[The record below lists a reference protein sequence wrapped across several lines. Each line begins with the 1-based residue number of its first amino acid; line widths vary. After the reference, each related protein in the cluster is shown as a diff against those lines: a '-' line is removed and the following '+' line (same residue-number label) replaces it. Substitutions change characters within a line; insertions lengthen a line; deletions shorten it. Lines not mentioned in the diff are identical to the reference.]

1 MHEIKLPLTHEPN
14 QVTAVNSHHGN
25 KVSAQEATKQGHVTK
40 RHCPYDLSNLWLC
53 SEMVSLHAI
62 FSYFC
67 EKFSKRDIKDEDRDA
82 FEA

>member
-1 MHEIKLPLTHEPN
+1 
-14 QVTAVNSHHGN
+14 
-25 KVSAQEATKQGHVTK
+25 
-40 RHCPYDLSNLWLC
+40 
-53 SEMVSLHAI
+53 MVSLHAI